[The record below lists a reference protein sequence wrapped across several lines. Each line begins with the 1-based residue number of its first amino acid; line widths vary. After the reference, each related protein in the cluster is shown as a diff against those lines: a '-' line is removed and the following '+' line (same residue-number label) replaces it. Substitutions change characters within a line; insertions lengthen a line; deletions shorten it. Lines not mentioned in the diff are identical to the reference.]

1 MSRIAR
7 VAHERFMQK
16 ILVERASSIQTRSAR
31 RCSESRCR
39 NLKRSPFRRQVAM
52 RDAGVDNANI
62 VGIRAEWLLLCRS
75 QARLYP
81 ETPRRAT

>member
-52 RDAGVDNANI
+52 RDAGIDNANI
-62 VGIRAEWLLLCRS
+62 VEWLLLCRS
-75 QARLYP
+75 PARLYP